1 MNTTASFDEARAHA
15 DSIQKAFAAYT
26 SKGWKCLPLD
36 ARKKSLTVTNWTD
49 KEFKA
54 ENFKGLANIGVQLG
68 SVSKNL
74 IDVDL
79 DHPLARKIAHWF
91 LPPTTWRFGRMYAGE
106 SDDIIAS
113 HHIYY
118 VEGSTKSSAEWRLSK
133 KETGGK
139 IVKCIE
145 YRGDDAQTAFPPS
158 RHESTVSWVDCTG
171 EPALIAEKDLK
182 MALGVLMT
190 VIWVKHNI
198 APGIRHDALL
208 RVAGGFAKAGVP
220 IEMARKA
227 MRAISYLTGDE
238 EDADRDG
245 AVDDTY
251 KKLADGKTISG
262 FASLDAFGWETDR
275 IRTWLP
281 SKHLEH
287 AKAADDTKPKVN
299 ISKLQPRE
307 VVDEVVKILAAVP
320 DDEKK
325 LFNFNGTAVIVESR
339 STKSGMIAAPV
350 APNDDAFAHHLEGYV
365 QFIQFDKKEKV
376 EIVARTDMSIVR
388 RLKDPSINTLLP
400 NLEGVLRYPIIMDD
414 GKLLSKQG
422 FHTESGF
429 YLTDSVDITSNDLKL
444 MTIEKALE
452 TIADVYSDFPF
463 SNAEWGKSIS
473 ITAMLTA
480 IARKILPLAPMFIA
494 TSPYPADGKTVW
506 CQIPQMILT
515 NDANTHALAR
525 QDEEQSKQLAT
536 YFMNDPDVMVFDN
549 QNGRFKSSALNE
561 IVTTGAFSV
570 RKLGGNELVRLMPKA
585 LITLNG
591 INITPND
598 EIATRSLT
606 LVFNKRH
613 TTEFKYPQLLSHVKK
628 NRRVLILAALKLLEF
643 GVKMPPE
650 EREKIKFEASRFYE
664 WDQLIRTTV
673 IALGLKDPMDPNL
686 RLQYGSLD
694 ESSTQRNEFL
704 TWLIS
709 LFGPSVAFSSKEVSD
724 KIGMNL
730 ELQDMIKSLGNG
742 YACSVVVVGRALG
755 SLRGAELEFR
765 DIEYRLE
772 IMSTNPSLKMRF
784 VPIG

>member
-1 MNTTASFDEARAHA
+1 MTTTASFDEARAHA
-15 DSIQKAFAAYT
+15 DSIQKAFTAYST
-26 SKGWKCLPLD
+26 KGWKCLPLD

-49 KEFKA
+49 REFA
-54 ENFKGLANIGVQLG
+54 ATDFKGLANIGVQLG
-68 SVSKNL
+68 AVSNNL
-74 IDVDL
+74 IDIDL
-79 DHPLARKIAHWF
+79 DHPLTRKIAHLF
-91 LPPTTWRFGRMYAGE
+91 LPPTPWRFGRLYPGE

-145 YRGDDAQTAFPPS
+145 YRGDDSQTAFPPS
-158 RHESTVSWVDCTG
+158 KHESNVTWVDCTD
-171 EPALIAEKDLK
+171 EPALVTEKDLK
-182 MALGVLMT
+182 MALGVIMT
-190 VIWVKHNI
+190 VVWVKHNI

-227 MRAISYLTGDE
+227 MSAISYLTGDE
-238 EDADRDG
+238 EDNDRDG
-245 AVDDTY
+245 AIDDTY

-287 AKAADDTKPKVN
+287 ARAADDSKPKVN

-320 DDEKK
+320 DESKK

-339 STKSGMIAAPV
+339 TSKNGMTAAPV

-365 QFIQFDKKEKV
+365 QFIQYDKKEKV

-400 NLEGVLRYPIIMDD
+400 NLEAVLRYPIVMQD
-414 GKLLSKQG
+414 GKLLSKPG

-429 YLTDSVDITSNDLKL
+429 YLTDSIDISLADLKA
-444 MTIEKALE
+444 MTTAQALSN
-452 TIADVYSDFPF
+452 ILDVYSDFPF
-463 SNAEWGKSIS
+463 TNVLWGRSIS
-473 ITAMLTA
+473 VTALLTAM
-480 IARKILPLAPMFIA
+480 ARKILPLAPMFIA

-525 QDEEQSKQLAT
+525 QDEEQAKQLAT

-570 RKLGGNELVRLMPKA
+570 RKLGGNELVRLTPKA

-591 INITPND
+591 INISPND
-598 EIATRSLT
+598 EISTRSLT

-613 TTEFKYPQLLSHVKK
+613 TTEFKYPQLLNHVKK
-628 NRRVLILAALKLLEF
+628 HRRTLILSSLKLLEF
-643 GVKMPPE
+643 GIRMSAD
-650 EREKIKFEASRFYE
+650 ERAVVKFEASRFYE
-664 WDQLIRTTV
+664 WDQMIRTTV
-673 IALGLKDPMDPNL
+673 IALGLLDPMDPTL
-686 RLQYGSLD
+686 RKQYGSLD
-694 ESSTQRNEFL
+694 EQAAQRSEFL
-704 TWLIS
+704 TWLIKT
-709 LFGPSVAFSSKEVSD
+709 FGANRAFSSKETAD
-724 KIGMNL
+724 KIGMNI
-730 ELQDMIKSLGNG
+730 ELQDTIKSLGNG
-742 YACSVVVVGRALG
+742 HTSSIVVVGRALG
-755 SLRGAELEFR
+755 SLRGAELEYSDR
-765 DIEYRLE
+765 HYRFELLA
-772 IMSTNPSLKMRF
+772 TNPSLKMSF
-784 VPIG
+784 VPIV

>member
-1 MNTTASFDEARAHA
+1 MNTTASLDEARLHA

-26 SKGWKCLPLD
+26 AKGWKCLPLD
-36 ARKKSLTVTNWTD
+36 ARRKSLTITNWTD
-49 KEFKA
+49 REFKA
-54 ENFKGLANIGVQLG
+54 EDFKGLANIGVQLG
-68 SVSKNL
+68 AVSKNL
-74 IDVDL
+74 IDIDL

-91 LPPTTWRFGRMYAGE
+91 LPVTSWRFGRLYAGE

-145 YRGDDAQTAFPPS
+145 YRGDDSQTAFPPS
-158 RHESTVSWVDCTG
+158 RHESNVSWVDCSG
-171 EPALIAEKDLK
+171 EPALINEKDLK
-182 MALGVLMT
+182 MALGVMMT

-238 EDADRDG
+238 EDTDRDG
-245 AVDDTY
+245 SVDDTY

-287 AKAADDTKPKVN
+287 AKAADDSKPKVN
-299 ISKLQPRE
+299 TSKLQPRE

-325 LFNFNGTAVIVESR
+325 LFNFNGVAVIVETR
-339 STKSGMIAAPV
+339 ATKQGIIAAPV

-365 QFIQFDKKEKV
+365 QFIQYDKKEKV

-400 NLEGVLRYPIIMDD
+400 NLEGVLRYPIIMND

-422 FHTESGF
+422 FHTDSGF
-429 YLTDSVDITSNDLKL
+429 YLTDSVDITANDLKAL
-444 MTIEKALE
+444 DLDRALYTI
-452 TIADVYSDFPF
+452 TDIYSDFPF
-463 SNAEWGKSIS
+463 SNADWGKSIS
-473 ITAMLTA
+473 VTAMLTA
-480 IARKILPLAPMFIA
+480 VARKLLPLAPMFIA

-525 QDEEQSKQLAT
+525 QDEEQAKQLAT

-570 RKLGGNELVRLMPKA
+570 RKLGGNELVKLTPKA

-598 EIATRSLT
+598 EISTRSLM

-613 TTEFKYPQLLSHVKK
+613 TTHFRYPQLLNHVKTH
-628 NRRVLILAALKLLEF
+628 RRELILASLKLLEY
-643 GVKMPPE
+643 GIKMSAE
-650 EREKIKFEASRFYE
+650 ERASIKFEASRFYE
-664 WDQLIRTTV
+664 WDQLIRKT
-673 IALGLKDPMDPNL
+673 IISLGLQDPMNPEL
-686 RLQYGSLD
+686 RAQYGSLD
-694 ESSTQRNEFL
+694 ESVSQRNEFL
-704 TWLIS
+704 SWLMS
-709 LFGPSVAFSSKEVSD
+709 AFGPERAFSSKEVMD
-724 KIGMNL
+724 RIGMNV
-730 ELQDMIKSLGNG
+730 ELQDLIKGIGNG
-742 YACSVVVVGRALG
+742 HTCSVVIVGRALG
-755 SLRGAELEFR
+755 ALRGAEMEHR
-765 DIEYRLE
+765 DLAYRLE
-772 IMSTNPSLKMRF
+772 LLATNPSLKMRF
-784 VPIG
+784 MPIV